1 MVTVTRHHRAYTNL
15 FRCLRPHLP
24 LILLVALPI
33 GLTSASPAAASS
45 LEDCFSDNND
55 RRILG
60 CSKLI
65 ESPLLDDAARSLAF
79 SRRALAFSLKRDYGK
94 ALPDY
99 EMALR
104 LDPGSSMAH
113 NNRAWVL
120 WRLGRHEEGLAD
132 ANRAIALQPESHHA
146 FDTRAHLK
154 QSLGEPRTAL
164 EDYEQAMRLGGE
176 KIVKLY
182 QCGLEA
188 QRLYTGPIDG
198 LYTSDVREALKAC
211 VEKRDCDPL
220 PADEEC
226 RTVTS

>member
-1 MVTVTRHHRAYTNL
+1 MRRHV
-15 FRCLRPHLP
+15 P
-24 LILLVALPI
+24 LILLVVLPI
-33 GLTSASPAAASS
+33 GPTSASPAAASS

-55 RRILG
+55 RRIMG
-60 CSKLI
+60 CSNLI
-65 ESPLLDDAARSLAF
+65 ESPLLDDVAKSLAF
-79 SRRALAFSLKRDYGK
+79 SRRALAFSLKRDYDR

-120 WRLGRHEEGLAD
+120 WRLGRHEEGLVD
-132 ANRAIALQPESHHA
+132 ANQAIALQPESHHA

-154 QSLGEPRTAL
+154 QSLDEPRAAQD
-164 EDYEQAMRLGGE
+164 DYEQAMRLGGE
-176 KIVKLY
+176 KLIKLY

-198 LYTSDVREALKAC
+198 LYTSDVRKALKTC
-211 VEKRDCDPL
+211 VENRDCDPL

-226 RTVTS
+226 RSATS